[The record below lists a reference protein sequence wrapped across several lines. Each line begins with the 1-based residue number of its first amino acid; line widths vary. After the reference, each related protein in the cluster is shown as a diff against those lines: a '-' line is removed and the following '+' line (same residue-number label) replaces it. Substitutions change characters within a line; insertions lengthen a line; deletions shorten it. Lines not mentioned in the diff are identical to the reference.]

1 MFTDAQFRLTNFRVA
16 YCLLLVTFYVKVI
29 ILSCSFSCVSSFT
42 HSSLQYLL
50 RLFRYGLS
58 IRLNACC
65 THPRTAK
72 GVQRVCK
79 YVRGR
84 MEASFPTHYF
94 FECRCISHS
103 KLAQRPSTRRKF
115 TWLVV
120 WFNIITLTVTHFTR
134 ENWSRA
140 RASVSISVLL
150 RCSGTSCDA
159 DIPPTHL

>member
-16 YCLLLVTFYVKVI
+16 YCLLLVTFMLKSLYWAA
-29 ILSCSFSCVSSFT
+29 LSAVFHLSPIHFCSTCWGYSAMIYPFSWMLAAHIHV
-42 HSSLQYLL
+42 LQ
-50 RLFRYGLS
+50 G
-58 IRLNACC
+58 
-65 THPRTAK
+65 
-72 GVQRVCK
+72 VCK

-134 ENWSRA
+134 KNWSRA
-140 RASVSISVLL
+140 RASVSISLLL